1 MLMKRIVI
9 RWMMLFTLLTVII
22 GCGEDGGNEDN
33 SPPVIDHLIVPE
45 QVNPDERVELQVV
58 AHDADG
64 DVLSYVWEVKGGTLD
79 SSTGRTVN
87 WTAPS
92 DMKSAVVKVHV
103 NDGINE
109 SVVKSKSVAI
119 NLENSPPIIKEIV
132 VPKRVPPDAS
142 VQLQAVTHDEDGDTL
157 TYNWQVGKGTL
168 SSEATPITTWTTP
181 IDEGSVSITLTV
193 SDGINEVT
201 KLTTVSIVS
210 SLIVAGR
217 QAAGIK
223 LGDTFADVKALYGRP
238 SDRDGDWFAYWD
250 PDFGL
255 SGFLDD
261 SNLVEDLFINEPN
274 KAKTADGNGIRS
286 IRKRVEAEFGDAE
299 EIKDGGKSHWYWK
312 KGIEFDYDDD
322 SRVTSI
328 YIFKPIGA
336 APARVVD
343 GVPRKQQELQDR
355 AAYERKYRAMK

>member
-1 MLMKRIVI
+1 MDDVVRHLDGNN
-9 RWMMLFTLLTVII
+9 WLW
-22 GCGEDGGNEDN
+22 DGGNEDN

-45 QVNPDERVELQVV
+45 QVNPGERVELQVV

-92 DMKSAVVKVHV
+92 DMKSAAVIVNV

-119 NLENSPPIIKEIV
+119 NLENSAPVIKEIV
-132 VPKRVPPDAS
+132 VSKEVHAGARI
-142 VQLQAVTHDEDGDTL
+142 QLQAVTEDVDGDTL
-157 TYNWQVGKGTL
+157 TYNWSVEAGML
-168 SSEATPITTWTTP
+168 SSETTPTPTWTAP
-181 IDEGSVSITLTV
+181 IELGAVSITLTV
-193 SDGINEVT
+193 SDGINEPVI
-201 KLTTVSIVS
+201 KAVDVRVIH
-210 SLIVAGR
+210 SLIVAGE

-223 LGDTFADVKALYGRP
+223 LGDTFDKVRALYGRP
-238 SDRDGDWFAYWD
+238 SDRDDDWFAYWD

-255 SGFLDD
+255 SGFLDGIG
-261 SNLVEDLFINEPN
+261 LVRSLFINEPN
-274 KAKTADGNGIRS
+274 KAKTAGGNGIRS

-312 KGIEFDYDDD
+312 KGIKFTYDDD
-322 SRVTSI
+322 SRVTRI
-328 YIFKPIGA
+328 YIFKPHPA